1 VILEDSIK
9 IKARPEAIFQ
19 FFEEMESHYL
29 QWHPDHV
36 LFRWVSGRGVKEGHV
51 FYFEE
56 YIAGK
61 LLKKRVVFTRV
72 IPAQH
77 IEFAPTFWLMKLFLP
92 RMVFRVEQEPD
103 GCRFVAEIHLRMGPL
118 AQRANKKELEAV
130 REHMRVEGVN
140 IKRIV
145 EQQEISRGGMG
156 KSVGD
161 QEASNNALHQ
171 SRRRCLL

>member
-1 VILEDSIK
+1 MILKDSIK
-9 IKARPEAIFQ
+9 ISVKPEAIFR
-19 FFEEMESHYL
+19 FFEEMESNYL

-36 LFRWVSGRGVKEGHV
+36 LYRWVSGRGVKEGHV

-72 IPAQH
+72 VLNQH

-92 RMVFRVEQEPD
+92 RLLFRIEPEAD
-103 GCRFVAEIHLRMGPL
+103 GCRFIAEIHLRMGPL
-118 AQRANKKELEAV
+118 AQHAQRKELEAV
-130 REHMRVEGVN
+130 REHMRIEGVN

-145 EQQEISRGGMG
+145 EQQAQQVQS
-156 KSVGD
+156 STV
-161 QEASNNALHQ
+161 EAASKA
-171 SRRRCLL
+171 